1 MNGIFVD
8 SCILLDLF
16 TNNPKWADWSEKIL
30 DRYSQTNTLYINS
43 IIYTAIS
50 IGFNKVEEVE
60 YVIDQLG
67 IRVLEIPREALFLA
81 GKVFQKYRKNKGT
94 KSSTLPDFF
103 IGSHAIISSFALI
116 TRDISRYITYFPQ
129 LRIISPENF

>member
-1 MNGIFVD
+1 MNGILVD

-16 TNNPKWADWSEKIL
+16 TNDPKWADWSEEIL
-30 DRYSQTNTLYINS
+30 DRYSQTNTLHINS
-43 IIYTAIS
+43 IVYTEIS

-60 YVIDQLG
+60 HVIDQLG

-94 KSSTLPDFF
+94 KSSALPDFF
-103 IGSHAIISSFALI
+103 IGSHAMISSFALI
-116 TRDISRYITYFPQ
+116 TRDISRYKTYFPQ
-129 LRIISPENF
+129 LRIISPEKL